1 MNATKEQ
8 AGCNCCDGCECY
20 KDGQKCP
27 CDGKKDG
34 GCQCCSKCNCKG
46 KETCC
51 SKKDNTKACC
61 CNMKKD

>member
-8 AGCNCCDGCECY
+8 AGCNCCEGCECF

-27 CDGKKDG
+27 CDGKKEG
-34 GCQCCSKCNCKG
+34 G

-51 SKKDNTKACC
+51 NKKEAIS
-61 CNMKKD
+61 